1 MIAALRESRER
12 GTPNLIKFKLSGRI
26 HALFL
31 KAGDIELCG

>member
-1 MIAALRESRER
+1 METKLIHRDEASQCAASA
-12 GTPNLIKFKLSGRI
+12 FDAFGRI